1 MSFTS
6 KGTLE
11 ILVAGWQNTMFVID
25 LTKGEVTKRVGAYPG
40 SSSFA
45 SLTSHDVVVDS
56 SQPTTTT
63 PS

>member
-25 LTKGEVTKRVGAYPG
+25 LTKGEVTKRVGLCPD
-40 SSSFA
+40 SSGFA
-45 SLTSHDVVVDS
+45 SLTSHDVALDS

>member
-11 ILVAGWQNTMFVID
+11 VLVAGWQNTMFVID
-25 LTKGEVTKRVGAYPG
+25 LTKGEVTKRVGSCPG
-40 SSSFA
+40 SSGFS
-45 SLTSHDVVVDS
+45 SLTSYHVAVDS
-56 SQPTTTT
+56 FQPTTNT

>member
-25 LTKGEVTKRVGAYPG
+25 LTKGEVTKRVGSRP
-40 SSSFA
+40 SSSGF
-45 SLTSHDVVVDS
+45 SLLTIHDVAVDS
-56 SQPTTTT
+56 FQPTTTT